1 MERDDYLA
9 AIKTRMPE
17 KRYIHT
23 IGVMETAISLAEKY
37 DVNVKSAE
45 TAAILHDIAKYADE
59 NWMRQIV
66 IENNLDN
73 RLVQW
78 GSEILHGPVGAW
90 IAQNEFNI
98 INEDILNAIQFHTT
112 GRAGMSKLEKIIY
125 IADMI
130 EPNRKFPGVEQ
141 LRVIA
146 NKDLDEALKACIC
159 HSIAFLVQSQQA
171 IYPVSI
177 ECYNDVISK
186 D

>member
-98 INEDILNAIQFHTT
+98 INEVYF
-112 GRAGMSKLEKIIY
+112 
-125 IADMI
+125 
-130 EPNRKFPGVEQ
+130 
-141 LRVIA
+141 
-146 NKDLDEALKACIC
+146 
-159 HSIAFLVQSQQA
+159 
-171 IYPVSI
+171 
-177 ECYNDVISK
+177 
-186 D
+186 